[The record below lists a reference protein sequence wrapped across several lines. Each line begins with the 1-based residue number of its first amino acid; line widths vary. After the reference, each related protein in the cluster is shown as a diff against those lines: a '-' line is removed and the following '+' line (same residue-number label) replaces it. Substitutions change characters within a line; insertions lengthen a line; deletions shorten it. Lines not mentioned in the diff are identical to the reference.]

1 MRLLASEL
9 LKIRTAPRTVVGL
22 VLAELVVVAI
32 GTASTIDSAT
42 STGAPPGVDVE
53 TPALR
58 NLEPDLIG
66 AVSSSLLFALI
77 LGVLVITW
85 EYRHG
90 TITQTFLVTPVR
102 ERVIGAKMLV
112 AGLVGAGLV
121 VPALLLMLVI
131 AEIWVGDKIH
141 FGGHELQL
149 IARVFLAA
157 AIVAVLG
164 LEIGAGIRRQ
174 LGAILVAFAW
184 AAFVE
189 PALSIWDS
197 IQPYLPLH
205 AIFQGVAGN
214 GEASVSFGRG
224 LLTMAVYIAVLGAL
238 GLGLTRRRDIT

>member
-1 MRLLASEL
+1 MRLLGSEL
-9 LKIRTAPRTVVGL
+9 LKIRTAPRTVIGL

-42 STGAPPGVDVE
+42 STGAPPGVEVE

-58 NLEPDLIG
+58 NLESDLIG

-102 ERVIGAKMLV
+102 ERVIGVKMLA
-112 AGLVGAGLV
+112 AGLIGAILV
-121 VPALLLMLVI
+121 IPALVLMLVI
-131 AEIWVGDKIH
+131 AEIWVGDKVH

-149 IARVFLAA
+149 MGRVFLGA
-157 AIVAVLG
+157 AIVGVLG
-164 LEIGAGIRRQ
+164 LEIGAGIGRQ
-174 LGAILVAFAW
+174 LGAVVVAFAW

-189 PALSIWDS
+189 PALSIWDT

-205 AIFQGVAGN
+205 TIFEGVLGS
-214 GEASVSFGRG
+214 GEGSLSFGRG
-224 LLTMAVYIAVLGAL
+224 LLTIAIYVAGLGAVA
-238 GLGLTRRRDIT
+238 LGLTRRRDIT